1 MLSIEIKGLKVQRH
15 KEMEKNNHKRN
26 SNHKRA
32 QATIPI
38 SDKLD
43 WNARCII
50 RDIKEYFIMIKC
62 Q

>member
-1 MLSIEIKGLKVQRH
+1 MLSIEIKDLNVQRH
-15 KEMEKNNHKRN
+15 KEMEKDIQN
-26 SNHKRA
+26 SIHKRA

-50 RDIKEYFIMIKC
+50 RDIKEYFIMIKG